1 MGRVDVLVRQIL
13 TSVLLGSMVVL
24 VACSS
29 TGSNSMKDNVTSA
42 KPLIDSHVPTAIET
56 ATFAL
61 G

>member
-1 MGRVDVLVRQIL
+1 VDVLIRQIL

-29 TGSNSMKDNVTSA
+29 TGSNTMKDNVIPA
-42 KPLIDSHVPTAIET
+42 KPLIDSHVPAVIET